1 MLPKCLN
8 SFYLNWIQEFF
19 CKETKITCPKDVFKL
34 TMFAL
39 VRFDY
44 IIWGIYLLN
53 SGQMILSLIS
63 CVSIVN
69 MWRTI
74 NVSQIV
80 KLGPTD
86 ISELRQW
93 ILCGIRRTHLMED
106 SLSRFYLSNQPG
118 DIAALALLWWCSDS
132 TKLRCYII
140 AKKKTLVVYIS
151 KYHLVT
157 CVLFVPRLCRKT
169 I

>member
-1 MLPKCLN
+1 
-8 SFYLNWIQEFF
+8 
-19 CKETKITCPKDVFKL
+19 
-34 TMFAL
+34 MFTL

-44 IIWGIYLLN
+44 KKWGIYLLN
-53 SGQMILSLIS
+53 SGQIILSLIS

-80 KLGPTD
+80 KLCPTD
-86 ISELRQW
+86 ISERRQW
-93 ILCGIRRTHLMED
+93 ILCGIRSKHLMED

-118 DIAALALLWWCSDS
+118 DVAALALLWWCSDL

-140 AKKKTLVVYIS
+140 TKKKTLVVYIS

-157 CVLFVPRLCRKT
+157 CVLFVPRICRKT